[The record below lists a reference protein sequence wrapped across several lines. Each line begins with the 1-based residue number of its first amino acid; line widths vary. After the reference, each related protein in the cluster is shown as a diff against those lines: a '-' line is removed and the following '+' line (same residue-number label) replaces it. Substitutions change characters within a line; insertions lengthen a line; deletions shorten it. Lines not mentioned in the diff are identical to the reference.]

1 MKKFDI
7 SILTAA
13 VLLTGLA
20 VIGVS
25 QAKDSAAAH
34 AGAVATVGNST
45 IQQTALYE
53 QMKKETGSKVLTD
66 LIAMELCKQ
75 EAAAQGI
82 KVTEQEIDAKIK
94 PIKEKL
100 KTPEKFQEYLQERN
114 LDEKGL
120 RERFGMLLLRDKL
133 FDKAYPV
140 TEEQIKE
147 YYEKNKDKLEQTLEE
162 ARPQIKEKLQD
173 RNRRKHADEWLEQ
186 MKKKYNVQIMDPILV
201 EKEEK

>member
-34 AGAVATVGNST
+34 AGTVATVGNST
-45 IQQTALYE
+45 ISQTALYE
-53 QMKKETGSKVLTD
+53 QMKKETGTKVLTD
-66 LIAMELCKQ
+66 LIAIELCKQ

-82 KVTEQEIDAKIK
+82 KVTEQEIDAKIN

-100 KTPEKFQEYLQERN
+100 KTPEKFQKYLQERN

-201 EKEEK
+201 EKEAK